1 MTRFARKLLWLSLAV
16 LLFTATS
23 ARAQIWTPFGPSNIR
38 YDLELFKAP
47 DLSDY
52 PNWPHPKEGFFFQYE
67 RLFWSIQQPRST
79 DVGVQNGTATGFFS
93 GPVQFDPTQQP
104 VSEILRPYG
113 NSLDTN
119 FLGATQTWGNRFEL
133 GFMEDNKG
141 WFVSIMNLNPQQQ
154 FYSAGNA
161 NTPAGLTVV
170 FRDPQHFLLGF
181 VDNGG
186 GFDSDLNAN
195 PFLVP
200 DPFTSVPFVFGRPR
214 LGTGNTANLSI
225 NGLPIPTTTPVPQY
239 AGFTDFGDEV
249 PLVPLF
255 NTITIRNLTTMNGVE
270 LDRSWRLPIFHN
282 GGIWEPFVGL
292 RWLQLRDRFLV
303 TATNTEGGD
312 GTVIPTALPGT
323 SFWNTTSDNN
333 MFGPQIGFRAEHS
346 AGRFNLMGEMRFMA
360 AVNFQSTNLD
370 GELGSGLTSGDT
382 VVNEPRLL
390 PHTSFHSS
398 MFNETFSP
406 VGEVR
411 AGVNYVLTH
420 AISVQCEY
428 NTMMGTGISRAAR
441 RVDYVLPAMQIR
453 DGAKNDPFFTQGLSF
468 GITVNR

>member
-1 MTRFARKLLWLSLAV
+1 MTRFARNSLLCLVLGV
-16 LLFTATS
+16 LLCAASS

-47 DLSDY
+47 DVSDY

-67 RLFWSIQQPRST
+67 RLYWSIRQPFQT
-79 DVGVQNGTATGFFS
+79 DVGVQNATATGFFS

-154 FYSAGNA
+154 SYFAGNA

-170 FRDPQHFLLGF
+170 FSDPQHLLLGF
-181 VDNGG
+181 VENTVGS
-186 GFDSDLNAN
+186 FDSDLNAN
-195 PFLVP
+195 PYLVP

-214 LGTGNTANLSI
+214 PTANLSI
-225 NGLPIPTTTPVPQY
+225 NGLPIPTAGNY

-255 NTITIRNLTTMNGVE
+255 NTISIRNITTMNGVE
-270 LDRSWRLPIFHN
+270 LNRSWRLPIFHN
-282 GGIWEPFVGL
+282 GGIWEPFAGL
-292 RWLQLRDRFLV
+292 RWLQLRDTFNV

-323 SFWNTTSDNN
+323 SFWDTTVDNN
-333 MFGPQIGFRAEHS
+333 MFGPQIGFRAERS
-346 AGRFNLMGEMRFMA
+346 QGRFNLEAELRFMA

-370 GELGSGLTSGDT
+370 GELGSGLSSGDT

-398 MFNETFSP
+398 MFNETFAP
-406 VGEVR
+406 VGELR

-428 NTMMGTGISRAAR
+428 NTMWGTGISRAAR
-441 RVDYVLPAMQIR
+441 RVEYTLPAMGIR
-453 DGAKNDPFFTQGLSF
+453 DGSKNDPFFTQGLSF